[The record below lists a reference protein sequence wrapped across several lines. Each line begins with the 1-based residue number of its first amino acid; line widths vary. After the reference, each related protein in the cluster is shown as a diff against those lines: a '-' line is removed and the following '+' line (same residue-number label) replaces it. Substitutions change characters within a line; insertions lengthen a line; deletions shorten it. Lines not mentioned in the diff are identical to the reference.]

1 MNEYWRLW
9 NIPIHS
15 FLTRHVYFPLL
26 RRGYSKGA
34 ALMVVFLF
42 SALGHEYWASVP
54 LLHFTGYTTLFFAL
68 QAPLM
73 IAQKKLDK
81 VNLMKRNLF

>member
-26 RRGYSKGA
+26 RRGYSKQS

-42 SALGHEYWASVP
+42 SALVFM
-54 LLHFTGYTTLFFAL
+54 LLIYLFSDFVLGKQSNGWIYRRINDTGTYGKT
-68 QAPLM
+68 
-73 IAQKKLDK
+73 I
-81 VNLMKRNLF
+81 